1 MTPDEF
7 QYVHDQYYLSI
18 VNDGD
23 WYKNL
28 RGLLDAGEFQKFCV
42 RVEDFAEKL
51 RRQYK
56 LRDYD
61 TNDKVYIRLMV
72 LEYMLSSEMVR
83 ARFGNDDIF
92 CKHISYAHSH
102 GFGWLA
108 SRVMGTNPATP
119 EAINGQPETQPIQEN
134 PMPSIEIKN
143 ITYINNADVRALS
156 DEQLIDSI
164 KQLETE
170 IADLGL
176 VKTESVK
183 IKAKIAALQDTLTK
197 VVAILDAR

>member
-7 QYVHDQYYLSI
+7 QYVHDQYYLPI
-18 VNDGD
+18 VNDGT
-23 WYKNL
+23 WHNNL
-28 RGLLDAGEFQKFCV
+28 RGLLEDRNFKPFV
-42 RVEDFAEKL
+42 TRVDDFADKL
-51 RRQYK
+51 RKQYK

-83 ARFGNDDIF
+83 ARFGNDDLF

-156 DEQLIDSI
+156 DEQLIGTI
-164 KQLETE
+164 KNIELE

-183 IKAKIAALQDTLTK
+183 IKAKIAELQDTLTQ

>member
-1 MTPDEF
+1 MTAPDF
-7 QYVHDQYYLSI
+7 QYVHDQYYLAI
-18 VNDGD
+18 VNDGT
-23 WYKNL
+23 WHNNL
-28 RGLLDAGEFQKFCV
+28 QAVLNDRNFKPFV
-42 RVEDFAEKL
+42 TRVDDFADILRKRHKL
-51 RRQYK
+51 DD
-56 LRDYD
+56 LDL
-61 TNDKVYIRLMV
+61 NHKVYIRLMV
-72 LEYMLSSEMVR
+72 LEYMLSKEMVR

-170 IADLGL
+170 IADLGQ

-183 IKAKIAALQDTLTK
+183 IKAKIAELQDTLTH

>member
-1 MTPDEF
+1 MTAPDF
-7 QYVHDQYYLSI
+7 QYVHDQYYLAI
-18 VNDGD
+18 VNDGT
-23 WYKNL
+23 WHNNL
-28 RGLLDAGEFQKFCV
+28 QAVLNDRNFKPFV
-42 RVEDFAEKL
+42 TRVDDFADILRKRHKL
-51 RRQYK
+51 DD
-56 LRDYD
+56 LDL
-61 TNDKVYIRLMV
+61 NHKVYIRLMV
-72 LEYMLSSEMVR
+72 LEYMLSKEMVR

-92 CKHISYAHSH
+92 CKHISYAHSS

-108 SRVMGTNPATP
+108 SRVMGTKPATP

-156 DEQLIDSI
+156 DEQLIGTI
-164 KQLETE
+164 KNIELE

-183 IKAKIAALQDTLTK
+183 IKAKIAELQDTLTQ

>member
-1 MTPDEF
+1 MTAPDF
-7 QYVHDQYYLSI
+7 QYVHDQYYLAI
-18 VNDGD
+18 VNDGT
-23 WYKNL
+23 WHNNL
-28 RGLLDAGEFQKFCV
+28 QAVLNDRNFKPFV
-42 RVEDFAEKL
+42 TRVDDFADILRKRHKL
-51 RRQYK
+51 DD
-56 LRDYD
+56 LDL
-61 TNDKVYIRLMV
+61 NHKVYIRLMV
-72 LEYMLSSEMVR
+72 LEYMLSKEMVR
-83 ARFGNDDIF
+83 ARFVNDDIF

-156 DEQLIDSI
+156 DEQLIGTI
-164 KQLETE
+164 KNIELE

>member
-1 MTPDEF
+1 
-7 QYVHDQYYLSI
+7 
-18 VNDGD
+18 
-23 WYKNL
+23 
-28 RGLLDAGEFQKFCV
+28 
-42 RVEDFAEKL
+42 
-51 RRQYK
+51 
-56 LRDYD
+56 
-61 TNDKVYIRLMV
+61 
-72 LEYMLSSEMVR
+72 
-83 ARFGNDDIF
+83 
-92 CKHISYAHSH
+92 
-102 GFGWLA
+102 
-108 SRVMGTNPATP
+108 MGTKPATP

-176 VKTESVK
+176 VKTESAK
-183 IKAKIAALQDTLTK
+183 IKAKIDELQDTLTH

>member
-1 MTPDEF
+1 MTEHDF
-7 QYVHDQYYLSI
+7 QYFHDQYYLAI
-18 VNDGD
+18 VNDGT
-23 WYKNL
+23 WHNNL
-28 RGLLDAGEFQKFCV
+28 R
-42 RVEDFAEKL
+42 RVLEDRNFKPFVLRVDDFVDILRKRHKL
-51 RRQYK
+51 YEP
-56 LRDYD
+56 D
-61 TNDKVYIRLMV
+61 TDDKVYIRLMV
-72 LEYMLSSEMVR
+72 LEYMLSKEMVR
-83 ARFGNDDIF
+83 ARFGNDDVF

-108 SRVMGTNPATP
+108 SRVMGTKPATP

-170 IADLGL
+170 IADLGQ

-183 IKAKIAALQDTLTK
+183 IKAKIAELQDTLTH